1 MTTENNTNPTNVP
14 PYKIGFVID
23 GELVDILHT
32 QDRLAAIF
40 LSNPLIVDVTD
51 ELTNDPNGLRPGMK
65 YDPETGK
72 FSNPTPQE

>member
-1 MTTENNTNPTNVP
+1 MSNPENPTNVP
-14 PYKIGFVID
+14 PYKIAFVID

-40 LSNPLIVDVTD
+40 LSDPLIVDVTD
-51 ELTNDPNGLRPGMK
+51 ELTSDPAGLRPGMK